1 MGRLEPLPPRC
12 GARGRACDGRQ
23 KQRRNPGALQANR
36 SRDLSPSARLRRLQ
50 VAAGVVCTL
59 ASVGPHSAR
68 QCLSTGIRLALL
80 ESLYNC
86 CYSGNFAPSPTQSD
100 GEAANPGPR
109 FRKRGP
115 RSALAKERRAANVR
129 RVLKRAEDV
138 ALDGSDGW
146 SDAKFRILHVNI
158 RGWTSHAAEL
168 TARIRLM
175 GQKPDLICVNETFL
189 NRTTEHISIEGYSLI
204 ARRDRSDGR
213 KCGGIAAFAASNIS
227 QRVTLVE
234 SSENAERV
242 WLLVHANQ
250 GPHLVG
256 VWYRPPNPG
265 EVATIDTFKT
275 ELDALEGLSLGTI
288 VLGDLNVHN
297 KRWLRH
303 SSANTT
309 EGAALKQA
317 CDEAGLTQKVRK
329 PTRNEHL
336 LDLVLTNIPG
346 TTTKVAPGIA
356 DHKLVTAELVFK
368 VPEQVTL
375 TRMVWQFANADWDL
389 MREMLR
395 TAPWENMKA
404 MGASDAADFFN
415 KTIQESASHCIPQ
428 RELRE
433 RKSTHPW
440 LNADTELL
448 VKAKNDAEGTPG
460 EREAAE
466 KCSAGILA
474 GFLDYTRKCADRLRD
489 FLPSSKG
496 WWAKTRQLLDAKPK
510 TSNIPALKSDSGSW
524 VFEPTAKANLFA
536 EKFAAKYSLI
546 TEEQNVYS
554 YISQNTPVQLKEPVP
569 TEEVAAKILRGL
581 QEDSATGP
589 DMLPTRMLREC
600 ADVLAGP
607 FRILALLIL
616 EQGSW
621 PQAWM
626 KHWIVPLFKK
636 GAVFKPGN
644 YRGIHLTP
652 QVSKAMERF
661 LGSMVVT
668 FMSLPAIAG
677 PNQFAYQK
685 ARGARDALAYMV
697 LSWLSGFNRRLKF
710 GVYCSD
716 VSGAFDRVSARR
728 LLDKL
733 RAKGLRED
741 MLKVFEAWL
750 AERQAVVV
758 CGGQHG
764 DPICLNNMIY
774 QGTVWG
780 PWLWNIF
787 YEDARMALRV
797 HQFLEIVF
805 ADDLNA
811 FRPFPLATPNEQ
823 VMAAN
828 KACQV
833 ELHSWGKA
841 NQVEFDPKKESMHVV
856 SHYSP
861 EGPNFNILGLNFDC
875 RLIMCDAIVDLVTE
889 MRWRVRSI
897 LRAQRYNTV
906 TGMMNLYKAKVLS
919 YAEYRTAAIYHSS
932 VSSLEA
938 VDQVQRSFLKDIGVD
953 ELSAFMS
960 FNLAPLSLRRD
971 IAMLGL
977 IHRTVLGLGP
987 QHFQRFFFAESCSDR
1002 RTKRCKRHHRQL
1014 HEYRQGQYLDMV
1026 GRSALGLTSVYNLL
1040 PREIV
1045 EVNEVKIFQRLLQD
1059 LARDCASRNVPDWQ
1073 HMLSTR
1079 HRLHVHPLKR
1089 L

>member
-1 MGRLEPLPPRC
+1 
-12 GARGRACDGRQ
+12 
-23 KQRRNPGALQANR
+23 
-36 SRDLSPSARLRRLQ
+36 
-50 VAAGVVCTL
+50 
-59 ASVGPHSAR
+59 
-68 QCLSTGIRLALL
+68 
-80 ESLYNC
+80 
-86 CYSGNFAPSPTQSD
+86 
-100 GEAANPGPR
+100 
-109 FRKRGP
+109 
-115 RSALAKERRAANVR
+115 
-129 RVLKRAEDV
+129 
-138 ALDGSDGW
+138 
-146 SDAKFRILHVNI
+146 
-158 RGWTSHAAEL
+158 
-168 TARIRLM
+168 M

-303 SSANTT
+303 ASANTT

-336 LDLVLTNIPG
+336 LDLVLTNITG
-346 TTTKVAPGIA
+346 TTTKVAPRIA

-569 TEEVAAKILRGL
+569 TEEVAAKVLRRL

-589 DMLPTRMLREC
+589 DMLQTRMLLEC
-600 ADVLAGP
+600 A
-607 FRILALLIL
+607 
-616 EQGSW
+616 
-621 PQAWM
+621 
-626 KHWIVPLFKK
+626 
-636 GAVFKPGN
+636 
-644 YRGIHLTP
+644 
-652 QVSKAMERF
+652 
-661 LGSMVVT
+661 
-668 FMSLPAIAG
+668 
-677 PNQFAYQK
+677 AY
-685 ARGARDALAYMV
+685 
-697 LSWLSGFNRRLKF
+697 
-710 GVYCSD
+710 
-716 VSGAFDRVSARR
+716 
-728 LLDKL
+728 
-733 RAKGLRED
+733 
-741 MLKVFEAWL
+741 
-750 AERQAVVV
+750 
-758 CGGQHG
+758 
-764 DPICLNNMIY
+764 
-774 QGTVWG
+774 
-780 PWLWNIF
+780 
-787 YEDARMALRV
+787 
-797 HQFLEIVF
+797 
-805 ADDLNA
+805 
-811 FRPFPLATPNEQ
+811 
-823 VMAAN
+823 
-828 KACQV
+828 
-833 ELHSWGKA
+833 
-841 NQVEFDPKKESMHVV
+841 
-856 SHYSP
+856 
-861 EGPNFNILGLNFDC
+861 
-875 RLIMCDAIVDLVTE
+875 
-889 MRWRVRSI
+889 
-897 LRAQRYNTV
+897 
-906 TGMMNLYKAKVLS
+906 
-919 YAEYRTAAIYHSS
+919 
-932 VSSLEA
+932 
-938 VDQVQRSFLKDIGVD
+938 
-953 ELSAFMS
+953 
-960 FNLAPLSLRRD
+960 
-971 IAMLGL
+971 
-977 IHRTVLGLGP
+977 
-987 QHFQRFFFAESCSDR
+987 
-1002 RTKRCKRHHRQL
+1002 
-1014 HEYRQGQYLDMV
+1014 
-1026 GRSALGLTSVYNLL
+1026 
-1040 PREIV
+1040 
-1045 EVNEVKIFQRLLQD
+1045 
-1059 LARDCASRNVPDWQ
+1059 
-1073 HMLSTR
+1073 
-1079 HRLHVHPLKR
+1079 
-1089 L
+1089 